1 MSKFLRYALFA
12 LLCLI
17 ILGLAA
23 AVFGTA
29 YIRNIRQSEI
39 GPGNPAVNLT
49 PAERTFLQLY
59 LYQNRAL
66 LNQAPGSN
74 RSEMTF
80 TVHPGESANI
90 IAQRLQAIGIL
101 DNPTLFLRYLQYN
114 GMDNELEAG
123 DFILS
128 PDLTLTSL
136 AHTLTNATAQE
147 VVLTFLE
154 GWRIEEMAR
163 YLESTRPAEIDPER
177 FLSLARR
184 EIEPTTFS
192 LNSYSFLNNLP
203 DYATLEGYLFPDT
216 YRLPL
221 DTTAD
226 QLIDTMLSNF
236 DQRLSPDLRQAFGT
250 NQLTIRQAVIL
261 ASIIEREAVLDFEKP
276 MMASV
281 FYNRIDNGMGF
292 EADPTV
298 QYAVGYYAERD
309 SWWKVPLTTA
319 DLQINSYYNT
329 YLYSGFP
336 PGPISAPGIASLEAV
351 ARPHESDNLFF
362 VVDCE
367 SEQPYVHAFNV
378 TYEAHLEKVVSC
390 R

>member
-1 MSKFLRYALFA
+1 MSKFLRYSLFT
-12 LLCLI
+12 LLCLV

-23 AVFGTA
+23 TVFGTA
-29 YIRNIRQSEI
+29 HIRNIRQSEI
-39 GPGNPAVNLT
+39 GPGDPAANLSPT
-49 PAERTFLQLY
+49 ERTFLQLY

-66 LNQAPGSN
+66 LNQPPGSKE
-74 RSEMTF
+74 SEMTF
-80 TVHPGESANI
+80 TVHPGESASI

-114 GMDNELEAG
+114 GIDNELEAG
-123 DFILS
+123 DFIIS

-163 YLESTRPAEIDPER
+163 YLDSTRPAEIDPER

-184 EIEPTTFS
+184 EIVPTTFS
-192 LNSYSFLNNLP
+192 FNSYSFLNNLP

-216 YRLPL
+216 YSLPL
-221 DTTAD
+221 DTTAE
-226 QLIDTMLSNF
+226 QLIDAMLNNF

-250 NQLTIRQAVIL
+250 NELTIRQAVIL

-298 QYAVGYYAERD
+298 QYAVGYYAEKD

-336 PGPISAPGIASLEAV
+336 PGPISAPGLSSLEAV
-351 ARPHESDNLFF
+351 ARPLESDNLFF

-367 SEQPYVHAFNV
+367 AEQPFVHAFNV